1 MSKNSTS
8 LQNDV
13 PAPDAEVK
21 SAPQTPRDIK
31 TDDHGAFRVH
41 VQLLGQEWSQKH

>member
-13 PAPDAEVK
+13 PDAEVK